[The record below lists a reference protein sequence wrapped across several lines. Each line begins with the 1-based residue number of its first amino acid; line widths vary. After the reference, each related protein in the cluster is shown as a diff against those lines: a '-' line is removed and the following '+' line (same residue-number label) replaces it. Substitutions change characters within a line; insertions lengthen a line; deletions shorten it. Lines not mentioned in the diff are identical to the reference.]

1 MLIAVSC
8 PFFLSFLNLVTELY
22 FYLKIVLQESNLQ
35 KEELSTNFQGEM

>member
-8 PFFLSFLNLVTELY
+8 FSHFFLNLVTELY
-22 FYLKIVLQESNLQ
+22 FSLKIVLQESNLQ